1 MIREHD
7 PLVDRFCLEICYSVL
22 ESLKMCYDKMEL
34 SHEVIETSRGL
45 LPKIEKVILKKWDML
60 MAKNDNRGIVPDLVT
75 MMLFVFEKFKR
86 RETVYRRESIK
97 LWEHLVTQSP
107 PSSNPRSKAPNNV
120 KSWIKDYYCVHR
132 REKSILMQ
140 MQTIDFSQSHA
151 SNEDVNHDPQQRQE
165 DLLRKN
171 KLIAQKK
178 QFDQLTA
185 QLEFMDWLLT
195 KGKFNLAE
203 LG

>member
-1 MIREHD
+1 
-7 PLVDRFCLEICYSVL
+7 
-22 ESLKMCYDKMEL
+22 
-34 SHEVIETSRGL
+34 
-45 LPKIEKVILKKWDML
+45 
-60 MAKNDNRGIVPDLVT
+60 
-75 MMLFVFEKFKR
+75 
-86 RETVYRRESIK
+86 
-97 LWEHLVTQSP
+97 
-107 PSSNPRSKAPNNV
+107 
-120 KSWIKDYYCVHR
+120 
-132 REKSILMQ
+132 